1 MKKLFIFALLVLPMT
16 TFAASSVRVLGSG
29 SNLPGSGTTKTTSTS
44 AKVAATP
51 KATLPK
57 AATTAAKAGDGSS
70 SRIGTV
76 RVKPTTKTA
85 TTTATP
91 GTTSNAAA
99 AAGSRFPVIT
109 PAHSYDTVVN
119 PQAGNGVKPSGQE
132 VDLSNYYNKQ
142 EVDDLI
148 DDPRF
153 DMIRISEGNPRTKW
167 IGNPL
172 LQQREDEHYVFMWI
186 EE

>member
-1 MKKLFIFALLVLPMT
+1 MKKLFIFALLILPMT

-29 SNLPGSGTTKTTSTS
+29 SNLPGAGTTKTTSSS
-44 AKVAATP
+44 AKVATTP
-51 KATLPK
+51 KAALPK
-57 AATTAAKAGDGSS
+57 AAASAAKAGDGSS

-76 RVKPTTKTA
+76 RVKPTAKTTT
-85 TTTATP
+85 TTTAT

-99 AAGSRFPVIT
+99 TAGSRFPVIT
-109 PAHSYDTVVN
+109 PAHSYNTVVN
-119 PQAGNGVKPSGQE
+119 PESGNGIKPGAQN

-142 EVDDLI
+142 EVDDKL

-153 DMIRISEGNPRTKW
+153 DMIRINNGNPESHW
-167 IGNPL
+167 YGNAL
-172 LQQREDEHYVFMWI
+172 LQQRKNEGYVFMWI

>member
-1 MKKLFIFALLVLPMT
+1 MKKLFIFALLILPMT
-16 TFAASSVRVLGSG
+16 TFAASSVRVLGDG
-29 SNLPGSGTTKTTSTS
+29 SNLPGAGTTTKTTTTA
-44 AKVAATP
+44 AKATP
-51 KATLPK
+51 SKAAMPK
-57 AATTAAKAGDGSS
+57 AATTAAKAGDATTS

-76 RVKPTTKTA
+76 RTKAVK
-85 TTTATP
+85 ATP
-91 GTTSNAAA
+91 GTTANATAA
-99 AAGSRFPVIT
+99 TGSRFPVIT
-109 PAHSYDTVVN
+109 PAHSYNTVVN
-119 PQAGNGVKPSGQE
+119 PQAGTGAKPDGQAN

-153 DMIRISEGNPRTKW
+153 DMIRVSTSNPRSKW

-172 LQQREDEHYVFMWI
+172 LNKRETEDGYVFMWI

>member
-29 SNLPGSGTTKTTSTS
+29 SNLPGSGTTKTTSSS
-44 AKVAATP
+44 AKVATTP
-51 KATLPK
+51 KAALPK
-57 AATTAAKAGDGSS
+57 AAASAAKVGDGSS

-76 RVKPTTKTA
+76 RVKPTAKTT
-85 TTTATP
+85 TTTAT

-99 AAGSRFPVIT
+99 TAGSRFPVIT
-109 PAHSYDTVVN
+109 PAHSYNTVVN
-119 PQAGNGVKPSGQE
+119 PESGNGIKPGAQN

-142 EVDDLI
+142 EVDDKL

-153 DMIRISEGNPRTKW
+153 DMIRISNGNPRSKW

-172 LQQREDEHYVFMWI
+172 LNKRETEDGYVFMWI

>member
-29 SNLPGSGTTKTTSTS
+29 SNLPGSGTTKTTSSS
-44 AKVAATP
+44 AKVATTP
-51 KATLPK
+51 KAALPK
-57 AATTAAKAGDGSS
+57 AAASAAKAGDGSS

-76 RVKPTTKTA
+76 RVKPTTKAT
-85 TTTATP
+85 TTTAT

-99 AAGSRFPVIT
+99 TAGSRFPVIT

-119 PQAGNGVKPSGQE
+119 PQAGNGVKPSGQN

-153 DMIRISEGNPRTKW
+153 DMIRISAGNPRPNW
-167 IGNPL
+167 VGNPL
-172 LQQREDEHYVFMWI
+172 LQQREGQGYVFMWI